1 MKAEKQIIID
11 EILDRINRSPFMI
24 VADYTGMTVPQF
36 ADLRNR
42 LAESGAEFHVGKNAL
57 VKRATD
63 SAGLPEEVKGA
74 LAGQNGLVTGEQD
87 ICAAAK
93 VLKDF
98 HKESGKL
105 EAKIG
110 VLDGDLLDVAQIDA
124 LASLPPM
131 EVLQAQ
137 LLGVLQQPASKLV
150 RVLNEP
156 GSALARVFAAKAEAG
171 E

>member
-11 EILDRINRSPFMI
+11 EILERINGSPYTL

-36 ADLRNR
+36 EDLRNR
-42 LAESGAEFHVGKNAL
+42 LEATGAEFHVSKNAL
-57 VKRATD
+57 VKRAAE
-63 SAGLPEEVKGA
+63 SAGLPAEIASE
-74 LAGQNGLVTGEQD
+74 LSGQNALVTGEQD
-87 ICAAAK
+87 VCAAAK

-98 HKESGKL
+98 RKECEKPTV
-105 EAKIG
+105 KIG
-110 VLDGDLLDVAQIDA
+110 VLDGDILDAEQIDA

-137 LLGVLQQPASKLV
+137 FLGVLQQPATMLA

-156 GSALARVFAAKAEAG
+156 GTALARVLAAKG
-171 E
+171 EQG